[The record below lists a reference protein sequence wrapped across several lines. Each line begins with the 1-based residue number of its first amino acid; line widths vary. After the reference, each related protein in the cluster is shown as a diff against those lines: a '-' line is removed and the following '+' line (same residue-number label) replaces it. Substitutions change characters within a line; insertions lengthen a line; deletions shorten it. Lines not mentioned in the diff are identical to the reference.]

1 VGEGYN
7 KVSKSKLRTVV
18 WMYFVQVLHSYSIK
32 QVISE
37 LNNKRAKQL

>member
-18 WMYFVQVLHSYSIK
+18 CTSFKYSISTQIK